1 MQDFLEL
8 RSLRRLSYLLNEPH
22 LFTNAPIYLDSSQ
35 YAITLYQS
43 LIIAYFFTSNKDPDF
58 EYASTL
64 F

>member
-22 LFTNAPIYLDSSQ
+22 LFTNTPIYLDSSQ
-35 YAITLYQS
+35 YAITFSQS
-43 LIIAYFFTSNKDPDF
+43 LITTYFFTSSKDPDF